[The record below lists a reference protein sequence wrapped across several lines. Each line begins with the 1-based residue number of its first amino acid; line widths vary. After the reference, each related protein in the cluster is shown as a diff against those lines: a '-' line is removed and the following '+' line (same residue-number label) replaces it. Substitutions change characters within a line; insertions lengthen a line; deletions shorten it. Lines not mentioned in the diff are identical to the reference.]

1 MSTQKCQQ
9 ETVSFR
15 HDVRK
20 KQSMIFLTEP
30 DIKYQDSF
38 LAGLR
43 EFHQE
48 GRMLQYDFQIVSE
61 GFERFLYHLKTQQ
74 DRTKLPPYIVPQSHF
89 WLIDDDE
96 FIGILSLR
104 RELNDTFIRIGGHI
118 GYQVRPSKRRRGY
131 GKELLRQGLQK
142 AKELS
147 FTRVLLTCDE
157 DNIASKKVI
166 ESNGGQFE
174 NAILVEGSPIK
185 KLRYWIDLGDQPPV
199 EKGH

>member
-1 MSTQKCQQ
+1 
-9 ETVSFR
+9 
-15 HDVRK
+15 
-20 KQSMIFLTEP
+20 MIFLTEP

-48 GRMLQYDFQIVSE
+48 GRMLQYDFEKVR
-61 GFERFLYHLKTQQ
+61 GDFERFLYYLRAQQ
-74 DRTKLPPYIVPQSHF
+74 DRTKLPPHIIPQSHF
-89 WLIDDDE
+89 WLIDNDE

-104 RELNDTFIRIGGHI
+104 RGLNDTFIRISGHV
-118 GYQVRPSKRRRGY
+118 GYQIKPSKRQQGY

-142 AKELS
+142 AKELD

-157 DNIASKKVI
+157 DNIASKKII

-174 NAILVEGSPIK
+174 NAIPVEGSPMK
-185 KLRYWIDLGDQPPV
+185 KLRYWIDLD
-199 EKGH
+199 EIMSCS

>member
-1 MSTQKCQQ
+1 
-9 ETVSFR
+9 
-15 HDVRK
+15 
-20 KQSMIFLTEP
+20 MIFLTEP

-38 LAGLR
+38 LVGLR

-48 GRMLQYDFQIVSE
+48 GRMLQYDFQIISE
-61 GFERFLYHLKTQQ
+61 DFERFLYHLKTQQ

-89 WLIDDDE
+89 WLIDDNE

-118 GYQVRPSKRRRGY
+118 GYQVRPSKCRRGY
-131 GKELLRQGLQK
+131 GKELLRRGLQK
-142 AKELS
+142 AKELG

-157 DNIASKKVI
+157 DNIASKKII

-174 NAILVEGSPIK
+174 NMIRVEGSPIK

>member
-1 MSTQKCQQ
+1 
-9 ETVSFR
+9 
-15 HDVRK
+15 
-20 KQSMIFLTEP
+20 MIFLTEP
-30 DIKYQDSF
+30 DSKYQDTF
-38 LAGLR
+38 LAGLH

-48 GRMLQYDFQIVSE
+48 GRMLQYNLQVVSE
-61 GFERFLYHLKTQQ
+61 DFERFLYHLRTQQ
-74 DRTKLPPYIVPQSHF
+74 DRAKLPPYIIPQSHF

-104 RELNDTFIRIGGHI
+104 SGPDDTFIRISGHV

-131 GKELLRQGLQK
+131 GKNLLRQGLQK
-142 AKELS
+142 AKDLG

-174 NAILVEGSPIK
+174 NVILVEGSPVK
-185 KLRYWIDLGDQPPV
+185 KLRYWIYLNADQPPV

>member
-1 MSTQKCQQ
+1 
-9 ETVSFR
+9 
-15 HDVRK
+15 
-20 KQSMIFLTEP
+20 MIFLAEP
-30 DIKYQDSF
+30 NIKYQESF
-38 LAGLR
+38 LVGLR

-48 GRMLQYDFQIVSE
+48 GRMLQYNFQMVSQDFE
-61 GFERFLYHLKTQQ
+61 KFLYHLMVQQ
-74 DRTKLPPYIVPQSHF
+74 ERTKLAPHVMAQSHF
-89 WLIDDDE
+89 WLMDDND

-104 RELNDTFIRIGGHI
+104 HGPDDTFIRISGHV

-142 AKELS
+142 AKELG

-174 NAILVEGSPIK
+174 NAILVDGAPVK
-185 KLRYWIDLGDQPPV
+185 KLRYWIDLSDQPAV
-199 EKGH
+199 EKGHW

>member
-1 MSTQKCQQ
+1 
-9 ETVSFR
+9 
-15 HDVRK
+15 
-20 KQSMIFLTEP
+20 MIFLTEP
-30 DIKYQDSF
+30 DSKYQDSF

-48 GRMLQYDFQIVSE
+48 GRMLQYDFRVVSE
-61 GFERFLYHLKTQQ
+61 NFERFLYHLKAQQ
-74 DRTKLPPYIVPQSHF
+74 DRTKLPPHIVPQSHF
-89 WLIDDDE
+89 WLIDHDE

-104 RELNDTFIRIGGHI
+104 RELNDTFIRISGHI
-118 GYQVRPSKRRRGY
+118 GYQVRPSKRQRGY
-131 GKELLRQGLQK
+131 GRELLRLGLQK
-142 AKELS
+142 AKELG

-157 DNIASKKVI
+157 DNIASKRVI

-185 KLRYWIDLGDQPPV
+185 KLRYWIDLADQPPV